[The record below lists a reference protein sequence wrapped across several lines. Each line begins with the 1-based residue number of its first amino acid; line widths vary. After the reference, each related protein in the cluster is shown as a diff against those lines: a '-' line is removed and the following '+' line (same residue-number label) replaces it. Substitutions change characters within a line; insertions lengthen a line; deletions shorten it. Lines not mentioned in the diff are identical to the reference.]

1 MHFVR
6 RPGFLRAVG
15 ALLGLAGMSN
25 MIGLPS
31 ETRMRQLSGKKSKA
45 DKQRSRPWRAH
56 RMYRHQQGWSHEK
69 PSQSESRTA

>member
-45 DKQRSRPWRAH
+45 DKQRSRPGSTH
-56 RMYRHQQGWSHEK
+56 
-69 PSQSESRTA
+69 